1 MADIGKD
8 YTSIIWQAKVGQE
21 KNFISTFQ
29 KFATAAR
36 KQGLIEATLLQE
48 VDKPNNLVSFGLWE
62 NAEAYKKWQSTPEYK
77 DYMAKFKEQLCD
89 IVQPKFLK
97 SVVKVK

>member
-8 YTSIIWQAKVGQE
+8 YTSIIWQAKKGQG
-21 KNFISTFQ
+21 KNFIAQFQ
-29 KFATAAR
+29 KFAESAH

-48 VDKPNNLVSFGLWE
+48 VDNQNNLVSFGLWK
-62 NAEAYKKWQSTPEYK
+62 NAEAVKKWRDTPEFK
-77 DYMAKFKEQLCD
+77 DYMAKFKELCD
-89 IVQPKFLK
+89 NIQSKLLK

>member
-8 YTSIIWQAKVGQE
+8 YTSIIWQAKKGQE
-21 KNFISTFQ
+21 KNFIAQFK
-29 KFATAAR
+29 KFAESAR

-62 NAEAYKKWQSTPEYK
+62 NAKAVKKWRDAPEFK
-77 DYMAKFKEQLCD
+77 DYMAKFKELCD
-89 IVQPKFLK
+89 SIQIKALK

>member
-8 YTSIIWQAKVGQE
+8 YSSIIWQAKKGQE

-29 KFATAAR
+29 KFAASAH

-48 VDKPNNLVSFGLWE
+48 VDKPNNLVSFGLWK
-62 NAEAYKKWQSTPEYK
+62 NAEAPKKWIDSPEGK
-77 DYMAKFKEQLCD
+77 DYMAKFKELCNN
-89 IVQPKFLK
+89 IQIKLLK